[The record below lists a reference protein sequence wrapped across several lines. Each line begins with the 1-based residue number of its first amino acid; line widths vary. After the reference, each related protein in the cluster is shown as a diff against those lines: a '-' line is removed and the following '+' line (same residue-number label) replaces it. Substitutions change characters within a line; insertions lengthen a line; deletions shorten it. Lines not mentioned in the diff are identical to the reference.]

1 MTGCGQRGAG
11 SVRDVRTGGGSSE
24 HGCGERPA
32 RAGAGGFR
40 RPAWLLLLALAALA
54 IVDTPQA
61 RAQTDIW
68 SATLTVGSAYGSL
81 GYADGA
87 GGSLSPTNSF
97 RLGSTNYR
105 VETVLTL
112 SSGLS
117 FATQPSLSAEVAS
130 DLALNVGSTVG
141 ARSLRFADAS
151 FSFGTYRWSFSPAL
165 GWAVGDTVPMSIA
178 QASSGPPDTEPPVTV
193 PDREDRRGLQ
203 TRTNWFDAPSAGT
216 NLTSSEVADITNPD
230 ETVTILG
237 KDVAQSFTTGR
248 CEGGYELKSVMV
260 RFRSGGWRYPLRLT
274 LHEAVGETPGDK
286 IADFRNPG
294 MGTFRQT
301 VSVQDPAIF
310 DIEKPESYA
319 LQRRHRIYAG
329 FLPQRQFTT
338 TPQNGTTT
346 PRDTTPRDT
355 TPRNATILEPDT
367 TYFLA
372 LHSTVTTS
380 LDKTATGTPRY
391 WAGGTDAPRVSLTSS
406 DSEAETL
413 NNTEW
418 SIGNRSVERNR
429 STAEISDTS
438 SSRALWSSSN
448 NSVMLFIGFNAKEPA
463 CRDRRNTP
471 LRIGPKAQEVEV
483 PADWAGIPDGLGAGD
498 RFRLVFVTKEKR
510 GPGST
515 NISDYDTFVRTSA
528 GASGAWEPMKAYK
541 ANFRVLG
548 TTAAVD
554 ARDHTGTNP
563 ERYTGVPVYWI
574 NGGGKIAND
583 NADFYDGRWTG
594 TFKNVTFGNIT
605 ESVYHGVLSDGS
617 LHPFDRANGSDYV
630 YTGSYYYGTKAEFPL
645 GHAGGSA
652 YAAPSNANALG
663 PSPGAAGN
671 SKADLQFYGLS
682 LIFRVAGGAEQA
694 NALPQLSV
702 TNAAALESGDG
713 STTTM
718 TFAVGLDPSPG
729 QPMSVRYATEDGTA
743 TGGSACAATPAENGP
758 DFVAAGG
765 SLKFEAGDTSK
776 QVEVTV
782 CDDTVEDSGEEFRL
796 KVWSSHLAPEDGE
809 APVVYGTGLI
819 ANLETT
825 TEVSIAPDAAY
836 AEEGTEAVFTLTRAG
851 EADEALTVP
860 VSVTAQGA
868 VLGSEVPASVS
879 FAARA
884 RVAELRVP
892 TDDDEADEPDATVTA
907 TVAAGF
913 GWRLAEGGASAAM
926 TVLDNDAAPAREPE
940 GATIWLADMQVV
952 DYENGTIGAANADL
966 FSNVRGE
973 LDLEPKW
980 LWYYAP
986 GRTLRLAFTTG
997 VPDVEGMTLQ
1007 VGDVVLAFPEGSA
1020 GNQGFT
1026 WTDVDKPGWKDGETV
1041 TAQLVKRSESAV
1053 SNDATLGALSVSGA
1067 GLSPAFDA
1075 GAMVYTA
1082 AVDAHTVTVTARPS
1096 HAAATVAFA
1105 PAQDADAEREG
1116 HQVAVGP
1123 GETVLVAVTVT
1134 AEDLVTQRDY
1144 RVVVSRG
1151 RAPVAVSF
1159 GAAAYTAT
1167 EDGEA
1172 AAVTVSLAAEPEGT
1186 VTVPLVATPEG
1197 GAVAADFE
1205 APLEVT
1211 FERGG
1216 ALTRTVTV
1224 QALEDDSAEDG
1235 ERVVLGFGTL
1245 PEGLVAGDPSST
1257 AVTLADPPANAPPTG
1272 LPVISGTAEV
1282 GGTLT
1287 VSAERIA
1294 DADGLTGASFAWQW
1308 LADDGSG
1315 AAGIEG
1321 ATAPAY
1327 TVGVADKGKT
1337 FAVRV
1342 TFSDDREEEHTL
1354 VSAATEP
1361 VPVVLTAVFEGVP
1374 GEHDGSSIFTFRVRF
1389 DPEPRVSYKVLRD
1402 ESFDVTGATV
1412 RRARRVN
1419 GSHSLR
1425 EIHIQPSG
1433 HGDVVVTLRGGRA
1446 CGTHGAIC
1454 TADAMVLWN
1463 TVTKTIRGR
1472 PALGVADAQAEEGRD
1487 ATIDFVVSLSRA
1499 ASGPAT
1505 VDYATADGTAK
1516 AGEDYTESSGTLTF
1530 AAGETEKTVAVP
1542 VLDDAKDEGEETF
1555 TLTLSNPSGA
1565 LIGDGEATGT
1575 ISNTDPMPKA
1585 WLARFGRT
1593 VAGQVVDAV
1602 TSRLEGGGG
1611 SHVTVGGQTLS
1622 LDGTGA
1628 GMPLGI
1634 GAGQGDGEEAHGLSA
1649 LAGRIAD
1656 TQRGSAW
1663 QRGGWPDENQSE
1675 GYTMTG
1681 RELLLGSSFH
1691 LASDGRESG
1700 GAAVAAWGR
1709 VTVGGFEADVDDVR
1723 MDGDVTTGIV
1733 GADISRDRWLAGAA
1747 VSLSEGEGGY
1757 RLAGGMESAF
1767 DRGTVESTLTSV
1779 YPYGQLRLNDRVS
1792 VWGLAGYGTGE
1803 LTLSEEN
1810 GTRTN
1815 RYRTDLSMRLGALG
1829 VRGTVV
1835 EAPPE
1840 GGLEVAV
1847 KSDAFWVRTS
1857 SDAVEGMSG
1866 AEADASRVRLLLDAS
1881 RSFEMDDGAWLTP
1894 SLELGLRHDGGDAET
1909 GTGVEV
1915 GAGIRYEGAG
1925 VAVEASVRGL
1935 VAHEEAGYEE
1945 WGASGSVRID
1955 PDASGRGLSLILTP
1969 VWGAAAGSPERLWSL
1984 PDARGL
1990 AGDAEFE
1997 AESRLDA
2004 VVGYGFPVLG
2014 GRGVATPHAG
2024 WSRSGES
2031 ETWQLGQR
2039 LRLGRASEWRVAAE
2053 FADESRTYRAGYG
2066 YRLTDALDLS
2076 VEASRREG
2084 ASDDGAEHGIGLR
2097 AGIRW

>member
-11 SVRDVRTGGGSSE
+11 SVRDVRVGGGSSE

-32 RAGAGGFR
+32 RAGAAGFR
-40 RPAWLLLLALAALA
+40 RPVRLLLLALAALA
-54 IVDTPQA
+54 IVGTPQA
-61 RAQTDIW
+61 RAQTEIW
-68 SATLTVGSAYGSL
+68 SATLTVEEFSETF
-81 GYADGA
+81 GYAGFA
-87 GGSLSPTNSF
+87 GVGSLSPTTSF
-97 RLGSTNYR
+97 TLGSTTYE
-105 VETVLTL
+105 VESLL
-112 SSGLS
+112 DFGSGLS
-117 FATQPSLSAEVAS
+117 FTTDPPLSAAVTS
-130 DLALNVGSTVG
+130 GLTLNVGSTVG
-141 ARSLRFADAS
+141 RRSLRFADAS
-151 FSFGTYRWSFSPAL
+151 FSFFSGASWDLSSGL
-165 GWAVGDTVPMSIA
+165 GWSVGDTVPVSIT
-178 QASSGPPDTEPPVTV
+178 QASGGPPEPVV
-193 PDREDRRGLQ
+193 PDRADRRGLQ
-203 TRTNWFDAPSAGT
+203 STTNWHGTPSNSLDLAR
-216 NLTSSEVADITNPD
+216 E
-230 ETVTILG
+230 
-237 KDVAQSFTTGR
+237 DVAQSFTTGL

-260 RFRSGGWRYPLRLT
+260 RFSAGGWRYPLRLT
-274 LHEAVGETPGDK
+274 LHNQSSAMLPGDK

-319 LQRRHRIYAG
+319 LQEGERFYAG
-329 FLPQRQFTT
+329 FDQA
-338 TPQNGTTT
+338 
-346 PRDTTPRDT
+346 
-355 TPRNATILEPDT
+355 RNASIDLESDT
-367 TYFLA
+367 TYFLV
-372 LHSTVTTS
+372 LHSTVTAT
-380 LDKTATGTPRY
+380 LDNTATSSPRY
-391 WAGGTDAPRVSLTSS
+391 WEGGTETPKVSLTSS
-406 DSEAETL
+406 DSEAATL
-413 NNTEW
+413 NDTGW
-418 SIGNRSVERNR
+418 SIGDRRARRNR
-429 STAEISDTS
+429 TVTSWGTANE
-438 SSRALWSSSN
+438 
-448 NSVMLFIGFNAKEPA
+448 SVMLFIGFNAKDPA
-463 CRDRRNTP
+463 CRDRRNAP

-498 RFRLVFVTKEKR
+498 RFRLLFVTKEKR

-515 NISDYDTFVRTSA
+515 NISDYDTFVQTSA
-528 GASGAWEPMKAYK
+528 GASGAWAAMEAYK
-541 ANFRVLG
+541 LKFRVLG
-548 TTAAVD
+548 STATVD

-563 ERYTGVPVYWI
+563 DRYSGVPVYWI
-574 NGGGKIAND
+574 NGGGKIANG
-583 NADFYDGRWTG
+583 NADFYDGSWT
-594 TFKNVTFGNIT
+594 N
-605 ESVYHGVLSDGS
+605 SYYARLSDGS
-617 LHPFDRANGSDYV
+617 SFAFFVGDYDVRAYV
-630 YTGSYYYGTKAEFPL
+630 YTGSHFNGTKAPRQL
-645 GHAGGSA
+645 GNSGGSEIA
-652 YAAPSNANALG
+652 FPNALNAVG
-663 PSPGAAGN
+663 FNPSPASIVG
-671 SKADLQFYGLS
+671 SSSSSADWHFYGLS
-682 LIFRVAGGAEQA
+682 QIFRVAGGAEQG
-694 NALPQLSV
+694 NIVPQLSV
-702 TNAAALESGDG
+702 TDAATLESGDG
-713 STTTM
+713 STRTM
-718 TFAVGLDPSPG
+718 TFSVSLDPSPG
-729 QPMSVRYATEDGTA
+729 QEMSVSYATEDGTA
-743 TGGSACAATPAENGP
+743 TGGSACAATAGEDGP
-758 DFVAAGG
+758 DFVAASG
-765 SLKFEAGDTSK
+765 SLKFEPGDTSK

-782 CDDTVEDSGEEFRL
+782 CDDTVEDSREEFRL
-796 KVWSSHLAPEDGE
+796 KVWSAHLALEDGE

-819 ANLETT
+819 GNLETT
-825 TEVSIAPDAAY
+825 AEVSIAPDAAY

-879 FAARA
+879 FAAGA
-884 RVAELRVP
+884 RVAALRVP
-892 TDDDEADEPDATVTA
+892 TGDDDADEPDGTVTA

-913 GWRLAEGGASAAM
+913 GWRVAEGGASAAV
-926 TVLDNDAAPAREPE
+926 TVLDNDAAPARAPE

-952 DYENGTIGAANADL
+952 DYENGTIGAANASL

-986 GRTLRLAFTTG
+986 GRTLRLAFATG
-997 VPDVEGMTLQ
+997 VANVEGVTLQ
-1007 VGDVVLAFPEGSA
+1007 AGDVALAFPEGSA
-1020 GNQGFT
+1020 GSSGFT
-1026 WTDVDKPGWKDGETV
+1026 WTDVDAPGWSDGETV
-1041 TAQLVKRSESAV
+1041 TAQLVKRSGSAV

-1082 AVDAHTVTVTARPS
+1082 ALDADTETVTLTARAS
-1096 HAAATVAFA
+1096 HAAATVAFE

-1134 AEDLVTQRDY
+1134 AGDLVTRRDY

-1159 GAAAYTAT
+1159 GAAAYTAA
-1167 EDGEA
+1167 EGGEA
-1172 AAVTVSLAAEPEGT
+1172 AAVAVTLASDPGRT
-1186 VTVPLVATPEG
+1186 VTVPLTATPEG
-1197 GAVAADFE
+1197 GAAAADFE

-1211 FERGG
+1211 FAQG
-1216 ALTRTVTV
+1216 AGLTQTVTV
-1224 QALEDDSAEDG
+1224 EAVEDDSAEDG
-1235 ERVVLGFGTL
+1235 ERVVLGFGAL
-1245 PEGLVAGDPSST
+1245 PEGLAAGDPSST
-1257 AVTLADPPANAPPTG
+1257 TVALADPPANAAPTG

-1287 VSAERIA
+1287 ASAEDIA

-1321 ATAPAY
+1321 ATEPAY

-1337 FAVRV
+1337 FSVRV

-1389 DPEPRVSYKVLRD
+1389 DPEPQVSYKVLRD
-1402 ESFDVTGATV
+1402 ESFDVTGGTV

-1419 GSHSLR
+1419 GRNDLR

-1433 HGDVVVTLRGGRA
+1433 HGDVVATLRGGRA
-1446 CGTHGAIC
+1446 CGSHGAIC
-1454 TADAMVLWN
+1454 TADGKVLWN
-1463 TVTKTIRGR
+1463 TVTATVRGR
-1472 PALGVADAQAEEGRD
+1472 PALDVADAEAEEGRD
-1487 ATIDFVVSLSRA
+1487 ATIDFVVSLNRA

-1505 VDYATADGTAK
+1505 VDYATADGSAK

-1530 AAGETEKTVAVP
+1530 AAGEMEKTVAVP
-1542 VLDDAKDEGEETF
+1542 VLDDAKDEGEESF

-1622 LDGTGA
+1622 LDGTGG
-1628 GMPLGI
+1628 GMPFLVGDEEAD
-1634 GAGQGDGEEAHGLSA
+1634 GEAGDG
-1649 LAGRIAD
+1649 LASLFDRMAG
-1656 TQRGSAW
+1656 TQGGNAS
-1663 QRGGWPDENQSE
+1663 QRGGWPGGDESDS
-1675 GYTMTG
+1675 YTMTE

-1779 YPYGQLRLNDRVS
+1779 YPYGRLELNDRVS

-1810 GTRTN
+1810 GTWTN

-1835 EAPPE
+1835 QAPPE

-1847 KSDAFWVRTS
+1847 KSDAFWVRTT

-1881 RSFEMDDGAWLTP
+1881 HSFGTGDGAWLTP

-1909 GTGVEV
+1909 GTGIEV
-1915 GAGIRYEGAG
+1915 GGGIRYEGAG
-1925 VAVEASVRGL
+1925 VALEASVRGL

-1945 WGASGSVRID
+1945 WGASGSVRIE
-1955 PDASGRGLSLILTP
+1955 PDASGRGLSLMLTP
-1969 VWGAAAGSPERLWSL
+1969 VWGAAAGSTDRLWSL

-2004 VVGYGFPVLG
+2004 VVGYGFSVLG

-2031 ETWQLGQR
+2031 EAWRIGQR
-2039 LRLGRASEWRVAAE
+2039 LRLGRASEWRVTGE

-2066 YRLTDALDLS
+2066 YRLGGALDLS
-2076 VEASRREG
+2076 VEASRRES
-2084 ASDDGAEHGIGLR
+2084 ASDAGAEHGVLLR
-2097 AGIRW
+2097 AGMRW